1 MYFKQFF
8 DEKLA
13 QYAYLIGCQA
23 EGTAVIIDPMRD
35 IDQYIDAAAKEKL
48 TIIAAADTHIHADY
62 ISGLREFAE
71 RGVKI
76 YASDEGD
83 KEWKYEWL
91 LNSEYDYELLKD
103 GDEFEIGNILIK
115 AWHTPGH
122 ICRWESTSLNFST
135 DSNKVRAES
144 SITFS
149 CPAAVSRRSGLPT
162 SPTKMK
168 SPVTIPSGSSAAA
181 RSVIR

>member
-91 LNSEYDYELLKD
+91 LRSEEHTSELQSR
-103 GDEFEIGNILIK
+103 
-115 AWHTPGH
+115 GH
-122 ICRWESTSLNFST
+122 LVCRLLRER
-135 DSNKVRAES
+135 K
-144 SITFS
+144 
-149 CPAAVSRRSGLPT
+149 
-162 SPTKMK
+162 
-168 SPVTIPSGSSAAA
+168 
-181 RSVIR
+181 